1 MMRRLAGVMAGM
13 LLTGCV
19 AVSVTTETRV
29 AERVAPIAH
38 VAAVT
43 PVQPAAPVMP
53 VPPRDRPSLA
63 DVQVVTSP
71 GGITAWLVQESFV
84 PIISMEWTWRGG
96 ASIEPADRRGIG
108 WILAYMMNE
117 GAGELDTAAYGER
130 MVDLNM
136 NFSCGAWTDWTS
148 CGMTTLKETSDESF
162 DMLRTAFSELRLDR
176 EPFDRAKREMIAG
189 LEADQTNPKT
199 VASRT
204 MYAELIPDHVYARV
218 PSAKTVNP
226 ITRGELRKLMA
237 QQMTKDKLMVAV
249 VGDISAEELGPK
261 LDEVFGKLPARA
273 VMPVIPDAVAKP
285 AAARSIVQQLP
296 QPQTLIMFSGP
307 GIRREDPDFYAAYVL
322 NYILGGGAFSSRLT
336 DDVRDKR
343 GLTYGIGTGL
353 SIQPHFWRW
362 QGSSSTMNDKA
373 DEVVKLIRENIA
385 RLGKDGPTA
394 DELAD
399 AKAYITGAFP
409 LAFDSN
415 RKIAQN
421 LVGFQQDGMPADYVE
436 KRNAYFEA
444 VTLADVK
451 RVAAAYM
458 KPEDFTFVMVGQPAK

>member
-1 MMRRLAGVMAGM
+1 MRRLAAVMAGL

-19 AVSVTTETRV
+19 AVSVTTEKRL
-29 AERVAPIAH
+29 APPVAP
-38 VAAVT
+38 VA
-43 PVQPAAPVMP
+43 PVAPVMP
-53 VPPRDRPSLA
+53 VQPVAPVMSAAPRDRSSLA

-84 PIISMEWTWRGG
+84 PIISMEFSWRGG

-117 GAGELDTAAYGER
+117 GAGGLDTATYGAR
-130 MVDLNM
+130 MADLNLD
-136 NFSCGAWTDWTS
+136 FACGAWTDWTS
-148 CGMTTLKETSDESF
+148 CGMTTLKETSEESF
-162 DMLRTAFSELRLDR
+162 DMLRMAFSELRIDR
-176 EPFDRAKREMIAG
+176 EPFDRAKREMVAR
-189 LEADQTNPKT
+189 LEADETNPKV
-199 VASRT
+199 VANRT
-204 MYAELIPDHVYARV
+204 MTSELIPDHVYARV
-218 PSAKTVNP
+218 PTAKTVSP
-226 ITRGELRKLMA
+226 ITRTELRKLMA
-237 QQMTKDKLMVAV
+237 QQMTKDKLLVAV
-249 VGDISAEELGPK
+249 VGDITPEELGPK
-261 LDEVFGKLPARA
+261 LDRVFGKLPASA
-273 VMPVIPDAVAKP
+273 EMPVIPDAVAKP
-285 AAARSIVQQLP
+285 AAAQPIVKKLP
-296 QPQTLIMFSGP
+296 QPQTLVMFSGP

-336 DDVRDKR
+336 DDVREKR
-343 GLTYGIGTGL
+343 GLTYGIGTAL
-353 SIQPHFWRW
+353 NIQPHFWRW
-362 QGSSSTMNDKA
+362 QGSSATMNDKA

-394 DELAD
+394 EELAD

-451 RVAAAYM
+451 RVAAIYM
-458 KPEDFTFVMVGQPAK
+458 KPENFTFVMVGQPAD

>member
-1 MMRRLAGVMAGM
+1 MRRLGGMAAALM
-13 LLTGCV
+13 LTGCV
-19 AVSVTTETRV
+19 AVSVRTEQRL
-29 AERVAPIAH
+29 AAPIAP
-38 VAAVT
+38 VA
-43 PVQPAAPVMP
+43 PVAPVAPLVPVMP
-53 VPPRDRPSLA
+53 VAPKDRSSLA
-63 DVQVVTSP
+63 DIQIVRSP
-71 GGITAWLVQESFV
+71 SGITAWLVQEDFV
-84 PIISMEWTWRGG
+84 PIISMEFSWRGG
-96 ASIEPADRRGIG
+96 ASIEPAERRGIG

-117 GAGELDTAAYGER
+117 GAGGLDTAAYGER
-130 MVDLNM
+130 MADLNM

-148 CGMTTLKETSDESF
+148 CGMTTLKETSEQSF
-162 DMLRTAFSELRLDR
+162 DMLRMAFSDLRLDR
-176 EPFDRAKREMIAG
+176 EPFERAKREMVAS
-189 LEADQTNPKT
+189 LESDETNPKT

-204 MYAELIPDHVYARV
+204 MTSALIPDHVYARV
-218 PSAKTVNP
+218 PTAKTVNP
-226 ITRGELRKLMA
+226 ITRGELRALMK
-237 QQMTKDKLMVAV
+237 QQMTKDKLLVAV

-261 LDEVFGKLPARA
+261 LDQVFGRLPATA
-273 VMPVIPDAVAKP
+273 EMPVIPYAVAKP
-285 AAARSIVQQLP
+285 AQAQPIVKQLP

-336 DDVRDKR
+336 DDVREKR

-353 SIQPHFWRW
+353 DIRPHFWRW

-373 DEVVKLIRENIA
+373 DEVVKLIRENIG

-421 LVGFQQDGMPADYVE
+421 LLGFQQDGMPADYVE
-436 KRNAYFEA
+436 KRNSYFEA

-458 KPEDFTFVMVGQPAK
+458 KPEDFTFVMVGQPVR

>member
-1 MMRRLAGVMAGM
+1 MRRLAAIGATLALG
-13 LLTGCV
+13 GCI
-19 AVSVTTETRV
+19 AVSVRTER
-29 AERVAPIAH
+29 EFVAP
-38 VAAVT
+38 VA
-43 PVQPAAPVMP
+43 PVQPVAPVSQVQP
-53 VPPRDRPSLA
+53 VAPVIAPDRSSLA

-71 GGITAWLVQESFV
+71 GGITAWLVREDFV
-84 PIISMEWTWRGG
+84 PMISMEFAWRGG

-117 GAGELDTAAYGER
+117 GAGGMDTSEYGAR
-130 MVDLNM
+130 MADLNM

-162 DMLRTAFSELRLDR
+162 DMLRLAFSDLGLDR
-176 EPFDRAKREMIAG
+176 EPFERAKREMVAS
-189 LEADQTNPKT
+189 LEAEETNPKT
-199 VASRT
+199 VANRT
-204 MYAELIPDHVYARV
+204 MMSELIPGHVYARV
-218 PSAKTVNP
+218 PTAQTVNP

-237 QQMTKDKLMVAV
+237 QQMTKDKLLVAV

-261 LDEVFGKLPARA
+261 LDEVFGKLPATA
-273 VMPVIPDAVAKP
+273 EMPAIPDAVARP
-285 AAARSIVQQLP
+285 AAAGPIVKQLP

-322 NYILGGGAFSSRLT
+322 NYILGGGTFSSRLT
-336 DDVRDKR
+336 DDVREKR

-353 SIQPHFWRW
+353 NIQPHFWRW
-362 QGSSSTMNDKA
+362 QGSSATMNDKA
-373 DEVVKLIRENIA
+373 DQVVKLIRENIA
-385 RLGKDGPTA
+385 RLGKEGPTA
-394 DELAD
+394 EELSD

-421 LVGFQQDGMPADYVE
+421 LLGFRQDGMPADYVE
-436 KRNAYFEA
+436 KRNSYFEA
-444 VTLADVK
+444 VTLEDVR

-458 KPEDFTFVMVGQPAK
+458 KPENFTFVMVGQPAD

>member
-1 MMRRLAGVMAGM
+1 MRRLGAIMLGL

-19 AVSVTTETRV
+19 AVSVRTE
-29 AERVAPIAH
+29 ERFVAPEAP
-38 VAAVT
+38 VAPVA
-43 PVQPAAPVMP
+43 PVQPVAPVMP
-53 VPPRDRPSLA
+53 VAPRERSSLA
-63 DVQVVTSP
+63 DVQVVRSP
-71 GGITAWLVQESFV
+71 GGITAWLVQEDFV
-84 PIISMEWTWRGG
+84 PVISMEWTWRGG

-108 WILAYMMNE
+108 WILGYMMNE
-117 GAGELDTAAYGER
+117 GAGGLDTTAYGAR

-136 NFSCGAWTDWTS
+136 DFACGTWTDWTS
-148 CGMTTLKETSDESF
+148 CGMTTLKETSDKSF
-162 DMLRTAFSELRLDR
+162 DMLRMAFSDLRLDR
-176 EPFDRAKREMIAG
+176 EPFERAKRELIAS
-189 LEADQTNPKT
+189 LEAEETNPKT

-204 MYAELIPDHVYARV
+204 MNADLIPDHVYARV
-218 PSAKTVNP
+218 PTAQTVNP

-261 LDEVFGKLPARA
+261 LDEVFGRLPATA
-273 VMPVIPDAVAKP
+273 VMPVIENAVAKP
-285 AAARSIVQQLP
+285 AAARPIVKQLP
-296 QPQTLIMFSGP
+296 QPQTLILFSGP

-322 NYILGGGAFSSRLT
+322 NYILGGGTFSSRLT
-336 DDVRDKR
+336 DDVREKR

-373 DEVVKLIRENIA
+373 DEVVKLIRENIG
-385 RLGKDGPTA
+385 RLGKDGPTVA
-394 DELAD
+394 ELAD

-421 LVGFQQDGMPADYVE
+421 LLGFQQDGMPADYVE

-444 VTLADVK
+444 VTLEDVR
-451 RVAAAYM
+451 RVAATYM
-458 KPEDFTFVMVGQPAK
+458 KPENFTFVMVGQPAE

>member
-1 MMRRLAGVMAGM
+1 MRRLAAIIAGM
-13 LLTGCV
+13 MLTGCV
-19 AVSVTTETRV
+19 AVSVTTEQRF
-29 AERVAPIAH
+29 APPIAPVAP
-38 VAAVT
+38 VA
-43 PVQPAAPVMP
+43 PLAPVMP
-53 VPPRDRPSLA
+53 VAPMTRSSLA

-71 GGITAWLVQESFV
+71 GGITAWLVQEDFV

-96 ASIEPADRRGIG
+96 ASIEPVDRRGIG

-117 GAGELDTAAYGER
+117 GAGGLDTAAYGAR

-136 NFSCGAWTDWTS
+136 SFSCGAWTDWTG

-162 DMLRTAFSELRLDR
+162 DMLRKAFSELRLDR
-176 EPFDRAKREMIAG
+176 EPFERAKREMVAS
-189 LEADQTNPKT
+189 LEAEETNPRT
-199 VASRT
+199 VASRAIN
-204 MYAELIPDHVYARV
+204 AELIPDHVYARV
-218 PSAKTVNP
+218 PTAATVNP

-237 QQMTKDKLMVAV
+237 QQMTRDKLMVAV

-261 LDEVFGKLPARA
+261 LDEVFGKLPATA
-273 VMPVIPDAVAKP
+273 VMPEIPNAVAK
-285 AAARSIVQQLP
+285 AAAPRPIVKQLP

-336 DDVRDKR
+336 DDVREKR

-353 SIQPHFWRW
+353 DIRPHFWRW
-362 QGSSSTMNDKA
+362 QGSSATMNDKA
-373 DEVVKLIRENIA
+373 DEVVKLIRENIG

-421 LVGFQQDGMPADYVE
+421 LLGFQQDG
-436 KRNAYFEA
+436 
-444 VTLADVK
+444 
-451 RVAAAYM
+451 
-458 KPEDFTFVMVGQPAK
+458 